1 MVQHHRRRGHQ
12 ASHHCVL
19 RRRGTAPSLLQVL
32 LLILGLWL
40 PVLDNGGGL
49 VLACGPGRG
58 GGRRPPLRK
67 LTPLVFKQ
75 HVPNVS
81 ENTLPASGLSEGR
94 VSRHDSRFRDLVP
107 NYNTDIIFKDEEGT
121 GADRLMTQRCK
132 EKLNTL
138 AISVMNQWPG
148 VKLRVTEGW
157 DEEGKHA
164 TDSLHY
170 EGRAVDVTTSDRDR
184 SKYGMLARL
193 AVEAGFDWVYYESR
207 SHIHCSVKSESSSTA
222 KSGGCFPGRSLV
234 RTEAGMSKRLDQVR
248 LGDRIAA
255 LDSRGDIVYSE
266 VIAFLDRSLT
276 ETRQFVRLSTESG
289 HVLTLT
295 SAHLVPVEGGS
306 SMFAGRVQPGDKI
319 LVRDP
324 TDREKPKRE
333 EADEE
338 EAAEEEEEEEEKAKT
353 VENEKENGVEHR
365 LRWDKVVESRLVLEK
380 GVYAPLT
387 TEGTL
392 VVDDVV
398 ASCYAIIDN
407 QDYAQLAFLPYRVW
421 SSVKSFF
428 ARRLTVEDTRQPD
441 VRQEDA
447 RTAQEGIHWYAS
459 FLYWVSSYVTPTRMI
474 YHQ

>member
-1 MVQHHRRRGHQ
+1 MVHHHRRRGLP

-19 RRRGTAPSLLQVL
+19 RRRGTTPSLLQVL

-40 PVLDNGGGL
+40 PVLDNGGL

-58 GGRRPPLRK
+58 GGRRPILRK

-207 SHIHCSVKSESSSTA
+207 SHIHCSVKSESSSAA

-234 RTEAGMSKRLDQVR
+234 RTEDGSAIRLDQVR

-276 ETRQFVRLSTESG
+276 ERRQFVRLTTESG
-289 HVLTLT
+289 RVLTLT
-295 SAHLVPVEGGS
+295 PAHLLPVEGRS
-306 SMFAGRVQPGDKI
+306 SMFAGRVQSGDRI

-324 TDREKPKRE
+324 TD
-333 EADEE
+333 
-338 EAAEEEEEEEEKAKT
+338 
-353 VENEKENGVEHR
+353 ENEVNHR
-365 LRWDKVVESRLVLEK
+365 LRWDKVVDSRLVLEE
-380 GVYAPLT
+380 GIYAPLT
-387 TEGTL
+387 REGTL
-392 VVDDVV
+392 LVDDVV
-398 ASCYAIIDN
+398 ASCYAFLDSQWI
-407 QDYAQLAFLPYRVW
+407 AHMGFLPYRMW
-421 SSVKSFF
+421 TSLESFF
-428 ARRLTVEDTRQPD
+428 VRRWTIEDTRQPD
-441 VRQEDA
+441 IRQDG
-447 RTAQEGIHWYAS
+447 RTLQEGIHWYAS
-459 FLYWVSSYVTPTRMI
+459 FLYWVSSYVTPTKML
-474 YHQ
+474 YQ